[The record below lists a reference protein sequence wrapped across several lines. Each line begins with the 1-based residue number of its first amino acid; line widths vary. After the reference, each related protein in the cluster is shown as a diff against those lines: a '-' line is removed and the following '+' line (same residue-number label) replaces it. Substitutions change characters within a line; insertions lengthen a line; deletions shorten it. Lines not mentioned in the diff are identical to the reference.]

1 MAWWGTEAWADGN
14 YWSDNNR
21 SWDLMGMFLQ
31 FLEYKGKGDKGKGQE
46 DKGKGEFGKGK
57 EDKGKGHMRK
67 GKGKEKMGKGD
78 KGKGKDDKGKG
89 EFGTGKDAKGK
100 GKAKGKYT
108 HNMEEALQQLE
119 QFKTRNPGFS
129 FRPRAEPDEHQRQIL
144 ESIGETGVNLY
155 KRIARHTEST
165 MAVLNDEI
173 LPEMLEKSNWKIDKM
188 NAVEKDRQ
196 ARQAASSDGRSSRV
210 TYRSLF

>member
-89 EFGTGKDAKGK
+89 KDAKGK

-108 HNMEEALQQLE
+108 HSLEEALQQLE
-119 QFKTRNPGFS
+119 QFKARNPGFS
-129 FRPRAEPDEHQRQIL
+129 FRPRAGPDERQREIL
-144 ESIGETGVNLY
+144 ESIGETDDNLY
-155 KRIARHTEST
+155 KRIAKHTESN
-165 MAVLNDEI
+165 MAVLHGEI
-173 LPEMLEKSNWKIDKM
+173 LPEMLEKSNWKIDKI

-210 TYRSLF
+210 TYRSVF